1 MAKVAIPIFRSR
13 VAPVFDTCLSVL
25 LIQIEN
31 ERQTGKTELHFD
43 KLSPVERVSAL
54 KRAGVTTLICGGIT
68 RALDKLLKGSGISV
82 IRGVAGEVEEVLR
95 AFMSDR
101 LDEPQFCMPGSEKRK
116 QGPPQHRP
124 EGLPPVASDLDM
136 KVDYYGQAVS
146 IADTIAEEIRALLTE
161 RNAILLAHNY
171 QPPEIQD
178 IADLTGECLELCLKA
193 AKTDADV
200 ILFCGAPFM
209 AETAAILS
217 PDKKVLMPCKDIACP
232 MSDSITPEALKA
244 SLGELGDMPVVTYVK
259 SPASVKALSTVCC
272 TSANAVAVVN
282 NLPERELLMTPDR
295 NLARYVAS
303 KTSKNIHY
311 WDGHCPAHDGLSESD
326 VLTTKAV
333 HSEALFMAH
342 PECPPR
348 ILAHADAVLGTSGM
362 LNFAKHSDHHSFIVG
377 TEVGLIHALRQANP
391 KKSFYKVSDSMICE
405 NTKRTT
411 FRDILTA
418 LKTMT
423 YEVKLPETVRKK
435 AFRTITGNGQTP
447 WR

>member
-1 MAKVAIPIFRSR
+1 MAKIAIPVFHSR
-13 VAPVFDTCLSVL
+13 VAPVFDSCLSVL

-31 ERQTGKTELHFD
+31 RRQTGKTELNLD

-68 RALDKLLKGSGISV
+68 EALDRLLQGSGIAV
-82 IRGVAGEVEEVLR
+82 VGGVAGEDEEVLR

-101 LDEPQFCMPGSEKRK
+101 LDEPQFYMPGTKKEKHRLS
-116 QGPPQHRP
+116 QDRP
-124 EGLPPVASDLDM
+124 ERRPEIRTDQEGTKAG
-136 KVDYYGQAVS
+136 YYGRALTV
-146 IADTIAEEIRALLTE
+146 ADAIAEEIRALLTE

-178 IADLTGECLELCLKA
+178 IADLTGECLELSLKA

-217 PDKKVLMPCKDIACP
+217 PDKKVLVPRKDIACP
-232 MSDSITPEALKA
+232 MCDSITPEALEA
-244 SLGELGDMPVVTYVK
+244 RLGDLGDMPVVTYIK
-259 SPASVKALSTVCC
+259 SPAAVKARSTVCC
-272 TSANAVAVVN
+272 TCANAVAVVS
-282 NLPERELLMTPDR
+282 NLPERELLITPDR

-303 KTSKNIHY
+303 QTSKNVHC
-311 WDGHCPAHDGLSESD
+311 WDGYCPAHDGLSESD
-326 VLTTKAV
+326 VRTTKAA

-342 PECPPR
+342 PECPLPV
-348 ILAHADAVLGTSGM
+348 LAHADAVLGTSGM
-362 LNFAKHSDHHSFIVG
+362 LDFAKHSDHRSFIVG
-377 TEVGLIHALRQANP
+377 TEVGFIHALQQANP
-391 KKSFYKVSDSMICE
+391 KKLFFGVSESMICE
-405 NTKRTT
+405 NMKRTT
-411 FRDILTA
+411 LRDVLTA

-447 WR
+447 